1 MFVRVSVAY
10 LLASLRSLS
19 AKDSE
24 LALSKSKSDR
34 LLTVVVTAIG
44 DVAIVDRL
52 TFLSSSVTDRPASL
66 TDGTVVVVVDADA
79 VDVPEVV
86 SILVVAP
93 LSAWILLFS
102 KLKLLRI

>member
-66 TDGTVVVVVDADA
+66 TDGTVVVVDADA